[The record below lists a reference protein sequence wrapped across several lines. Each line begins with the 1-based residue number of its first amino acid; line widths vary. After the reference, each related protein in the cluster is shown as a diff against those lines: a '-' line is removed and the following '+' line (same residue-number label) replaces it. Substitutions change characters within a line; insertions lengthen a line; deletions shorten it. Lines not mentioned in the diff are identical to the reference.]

1 MKTKS
6 SKEAKKKSEVKPT
19 TKKVSKLENKK
30 PMTQKFCENVSE
42 DKKFLVANGEILS
55 NLFDL
60 IHLLD
65 NIDDY
70 TFYHHVNDEKND
82 FYNWIKEMY
91 GDGEFEKIILPIR
104 NPEKLEIAL
113 LKYIV
118 NTLSKCNKL
127 NL

>member
-6 SKEAKKKSEVKPT
+6 PKGIKKKAGANATIKQAT
-19 TKKVSKLENKK
+19 RKITLNKL
-30 PMTQKFCENVSE
+30 CENVSE

-55 NLFDL
+55 NIWDL

-70 TFYHHVNDEKND
+70 TFYHHVSDEKND

-91 GDGEFEKIILPIR
+91 GDGEFEKVVLPIR
-104 NPEKLEIAL
+104 NPQKLEIAI
-113 LKYIV
+113 LKYII
-118 NTLSKCNKL
+118 NMLSKDKQF

>member
-6 SKEAKKKSEVKPT
+6 PKGT
-19 TKKVSKLENKK
+19 TKKKAANTTLKQATKKVVLSKL
-30 PMTQKFCENVSE
+30 CEDVGE

-55 NLFDL
+55 NIWDL

-65 NIDDY
+65 HIDDY

-91 GDGEFEKIILPIR
+91 GDGEFEKVILPIR
-104 NPEKLEIAL
+104 NPKELEIAI
-113 LKYIV
+113 LKYII
-118 NTLSKCNKL
+118 NMLSKDKQF